1 MSPSFLWIS
10 VLLFAKMR
18 KKTVR
23 YIGESKYIG
32 ISKYIVLIKYIG
44 ESKKRSINMPNR
56 EGGPREI

>member
-1 MSPSFLWIS
+1 M
-10 VLLFAKMR
+10 LFAKMR